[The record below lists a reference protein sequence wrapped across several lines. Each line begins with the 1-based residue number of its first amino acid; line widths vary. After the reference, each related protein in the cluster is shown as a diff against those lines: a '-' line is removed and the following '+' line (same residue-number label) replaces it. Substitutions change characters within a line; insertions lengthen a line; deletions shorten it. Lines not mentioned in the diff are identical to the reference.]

1 MANYKLNLQ
10 CVLDT
15 SQVKQELQKLRQMQN
30 QILGN
35 NQGKSVNGVSSNQN
49 RLGNIAGLNSTLSRL
64 TNSINQL
71 NATINKLNVFNY
83 RQVNTAQPVYAA
95 SSKNSNTN
103 IPIVGASN
111 MSKSQLLTLDK
122 EQELY
127 RNALARKN
135 ATDTINRI
143 RTRLNSQALTAN
155 QRSVAEISL
164 NNQEARLA
172 QLNQNQTLINQH
184 YGTAISNAKRVD
196 KVGSGFSPEHKRM
209 LGGLAF
215 GAGLNA
221 ISTGLEATG
230 NTTASNIFS
239 NIGTIGSYTI
249 MGSAA
254 GPIGAGIGAA
264 VGLIQVGAEQM
275 VAAFKEASDAA
286 ANMAKRIEQAR
297 TFDQT
302 KTDIDI
308 ASADAKALRANDIEY
323 FKNQRRKYSKQF
335 SEDQRYVD
343 QFISEYGSLEKFE
356 KETDRLEQE
365 GYDGINNKEILR
377 WVEERKNAAD
387 RYKRS
392 VANLAKNQGRV
403 EQYTSTI
410 ESLTNRRD
418 SITDSFNKFYYE
430 KSFNNLLNGDNR
442 DKVEKYKKQLEDYLA
457 RQKEIFEGYR
467 KDGFKSKNSEKVL
480 ENIQLTEGRLDKLN
494 SWLDNYD
501 KNAKQ
506 KADYEKQRVD
516 RFNKVIENEELGINQ
531 YAEGKYLNRL
541 VKKED
546 VNGVRMAALS
556 HKQSRDTAFDLYK
569 STLNEAGLAT
579 DSKTKEQLLERA
591 NSYKSSW
598 QYSSNLFDSLNQSL
612 GQLLVAPLQDA
623 LSKLRAPDMQ
633 NVNSLA
639 SQGVMINRADDASR
653 TESILDYQREQTN
666 LQRQIKDLLE
676 VEDYTNLAPI
686 IQ

>member
-35 NQGKSVNGVSSNQN
+35 NQGNSVSGVSGRNN
-49 RLGNIAGLNSTLSRL
+49 GGLGNIAGLNSTLSRL

-71 NATINKLNVFNY
+71 NVAINKLTTANY
-83 RQVNTAQPVYAA
+83 RQVNSVQPVYAA
-95 SSKNSNTN
+95 SNKNNTN
-103 IPIVGASN
+103 IPLIGGN
-111 MSKSQLLTLDK
+111 GMSKSQLLTLDK

-135 ATDTINRI
+135 ASDTINRI
-143 RTRLNSQALTAN
+143 RTRLNSQALPPR
-155 QRSVAEISL
+155 QRSTYEISL
-164 NNQEARLA
+164 NNQQERLA
-172 QLNQNQTLINQH
+172 QLNENQTLINQH
-184 YGTAISNAKRVD
+184 YGTAINNAKRID
-196 KVGSGFSPEHKRM
+196 KVGSGFTGEQKRM

-230 NTTASNIFS
+230 NQTASNMFS
-239 NIGTIGSYTI
+239 AVGTIGGYAI

-286 ANMAKRIEQAR
+286 ANMAKRIEQGRA
-297 TFDQT
+297 FDQA
-302 KTDIDI
+302 KLDIDT
-308 ASADAKALRANDIEY
+308 ASSDAIALRENDIEY
-323 FKNQRRKYSKQF
+323 FKKQRRKYSNLVKK
-335 SEDQRYVD
+335 DQWYQD
-343 QFISEYGSLEKFE
+343 WFNKTFGSLEQFE
-356 KETDRLEQE
+356 KEIDGIEQK
-365 GYDGINNKEILR
+365 GYDGINDEKLLR
-377 WVEERKNAAD
+377 WAEERKLEAEK
-387 RYKRS
+387 YKQSIERLS
-392 VANLAKNQGRV
+392 KNQSRV
-403 EQYTSTI
+403 EQYTQTI
-410 ESLTNRRD
+410 ESLTNRKD
-418 SITDSFNKFYYE
+418 SISDQFDKFYYE

-442 DKVEKYKKQLEDYLA
+442 DKVEKYKKQLEDDLA
-457 RQKEIFEGYR
+457 KQKEIFEGYR

-506 KADYEKQRVD
+506 KAEYENQRVD
-516 RFNKVIENEELGINQ
+516 RFNKVIQNEELGINQ

-569 STLNEAGLAT
+569 STLNEASLAT
-579 DSKTKEQLLERA
+579 DSKTKEDLLERA
-591 NSYKSSW
+591 NSYKSNW

-653 TESILDYQREQTN
+653 TESLLDYQREQTN

-676 VEDYTNLAPI
+676 VEDYTNLAPV

>member
-1 MANYKLNLQ
+1 
-10 CVLDT
+10 
-15 SQVKQELQKLRQMQN
+15 MQN
-30 QILGN
+30 QILGT
-35 NQGKSVNGVSSNQN
+35 NQVNSVNGVSGRNSGG
-49 RLGNIAGLNSTLSRL
+49 LGNIAGLNSTLSRL

-71 NATINKLNVFNY
+71 NVAINKLNAFNY
-83 RQVNTAQPVYAA
+83 RQINTVQPVYAA
-95 SSKNSNTN
+95 TSKNNTN
-103 IPIVGASN
+103 IPIVGGN
-111 MSKSQLLTLDK
+111 GMSKSQLLTLEK

-127 RNALARKN
+127 RNTLARKN

-143 RTRLNSQALTAN
+143 RTRLNSQGLTTS
-155 QRSVAEISL
+155 QRSSYEISL
-164 NNQEARLA
+164 NNQQARLD

-184 YGTAISNAKRVD
+184 YGTAINNAKRID
-196 KVGSGFSPEHKRM
+196 KVGSGFTGEQKRM

-230 NTTASNIFS
+230 NQTASNMFS
-239 NIGTIGSYTI
+239 AVGTIGGYAI

-264 VGLIQVGAEQM
+264 VGVIQVGAEQM

-308 ASADAKALRANDIEY
+308 ASADARALRANDIEY
-323 FKNQRRKYSKQF
+323 FKKQRRKYSKQF
-335 SEDQRYVD
+335 SEDQRYQD
-343 QFISEYGSLEKFE
+343 WFNKTFGSLEDFE
-356 KETDRLEQE
+356 KETNNIEQE
-365 GYDGINNKEILR
+365 GYDGINKGNLLKLA
-377 WVEERKNAAD
+377 EERKKIAEK
-387 RYKRS
+387 YKES
-392 VANLAKNQGRV
+392 VSRLQKNQGRV
-403 EQYTSTI
+403 QQYSSTI

-418 SITDSFNKFYYE
+418 SISESFDKFYTE
-430 KSFNNLLNGDNR
+430 KSINSLLNGDNR
-442 DKVEKYKKQLEDYLA
+442 DKVEKYKIQLENYLKK
-457 RQKEIFEGYR
+457 QKEIFEGYR
-467 KDGFKSKNSEKVL
+467 NDGFRSKNSEKVL
-480 ENIQLTEGRLDKLN
+480 ENIQVTEGRLDKLN
-494 SWLDNYD
+494 TWLDNYD
-501 KNAKQ
+501 KNARQ
-506 KADYEKQRVD
+506 KAEYENQRVD
-516 RFNKVIENEELGINQ
+516 RFNKIIENEELGINQ
-531 YAEGKYLNRL
+531 YAEGNYLNRL
-541 VKKED
+541 IKKED

-653 TESILDYQREQTN
+653 TESLLDYQREQTN

-676 VEDYTNLAPI
+676 VEDYTNLAPV

>member
-15 SQVKQELQKLRQMQN
+15 SQVKQELQRLRQMQN
-30 QILGN
+30 QILGT
-35 NQGKSVNGVSSNQN
+35 NQGNSVNGVQSNQN

-71 NATINKLNVFNY
+71 NAAINKLNAFNY
-83 RQVNTAQPVYAA
+83 RQVNTVQPVYAA
-95 SSKNSNTN
+95 TNKNNTN
-103 IPIVGASN
+103 IPIVGGSG

-135 ATDTINRI
+135 ASDTINRI
-143 RTRLNSQALTAN
+143 RTRLNSQVLTAS
-155 QRSVAEISL
+155 QQSAYEISL
-164 NNQEARLA
+164 NNQEAKLA

-184 YGTAISNAKRVD
+184 YGTAINNAKRID
-196 KVGSGFSPEHKRM
+196 KIGSGFSPEHKRM

-215 GAGLNA
+215 GA
-221 ISTGLEATG
+221 TG
-230 NTTASNIFS
+230 NQTAANMFS
-239 NIGTIGSYTI
+239 AVGTIGGYAI

-264 VGLIQVGAEQM
+264 VGVIQVGAEQM

-308 ASADAKALRANDIEY
+308 ASADARAFRDNDIDY
-323 FKNQRRKYSKQF
+323 FVEQRRKYNSKIRA
-335 SEDQRYVD
+335 DQRYQD
-343 QFISEYGSLEKFE
+343 WFISEFGSLEQFE
-356 KETDRLEQE
+356 KDTDRIEQEAYIGINDKDLLEQASLRKKIADT
-365 GYDGINNKEILR
+365 YKE
-377 WVEERKNAAD
+377 
-387 RYKRS
+387 S
-392 VANLAKNQGRV
+392 VANLSKNQNRV
-403 EQYTSTI
+403 ESYTSTI
-410 ESLTNRRD
+410 ESLTNRKD
-418 SITDSFNKFYYE
+418 SISDSFKRFYYD
-430 KSFNNLLNGDNR
+430 KQFNNLLNIGDR
-442 DKVEKYKKQLEDYLA
+442 ETIQYYKNQLEDYLA

-480 ENIQLTEGRLDKLN
+480 EKIQLTEGRLDKLN
-494 SWLDNYD
+494 SWLDND
-501 KNAKQ
+501 NQ
-506 KADYEKQRVD
+506 KAD
-516 RFNKVIENEELGINQ
+516 RFNKIIEKEELGINQ

-541 VKKED
+541 IKKED

-569 STLNEAGLAT
+569 STLNEASFAT
-579 DSKTKEQLLERA
+579 DSKTKEELLDKA
-591 NSYKSSW
+591 NKYKSDW
-598 QYSSNLFDSLNQSL
+598 QYSSGLFDSLNQSL

-653 TESILDYQREQTN
+653 TESLLDYQREQTN

>member
-1 MANYKLNLQ
+1 MASNYKLNLQ

-15 SQVKQELQKLRQMQN
+15 TQVKQELQKLRQMQN
-30 QILGN
+30 QILGS
-35 NQGKSVNGVSSNQN
+35 NQGNSVNGVSGRNN
-49 RLGNIAGLNSTLSRL
+49 GGLGNIAGLNSTLSRL

-71 NATINKLNVFNY
+71 NATINKLNAFNY

-95 SSKNSNTN
+95 SNKNNTN
-103 IPIVGASN
+103 IPIVGGSG

-127 RNALARKN
+127 RNTLARKN

-143 RTRLNSQALTAN
+143 RTRLNSQGLTTS
-155 QRSVAEISL
+155 QRSSYEISL

-184 YGTAISNAKRVD
+184 YGTAINNAKRID

-230 NTTASNIFS
+230 NQTAANIFS
-239 NIGTIGSYTI
+239 NVGTIGGYAI

-308 ASADAKALRANDIEY
+308 ASADARAFRDNDIDY
-323 FKNQRRKYSKQF
+323 FVEQRRKYNSKIRA
-335 SEDQRYVD
+335 DQRYQD
-343 QFISEYGSLEKFE
+343 WFISEFGSLEQFE
-356 KETDRLEQE
+356 KDTDRIEQEAYIGINDKDLLEQASLRKKIADT
-365 GYDGINNKEILR
+365 YKE
-377 WVEERKNAAD
+377 
-387 RYKRS
+387 S
-392 VANLAKNQGRV
+392 VANLSKNQNRV
-403 EQYTSTI
+403 ESYTSTI
-410 ESLTNRRD
+410 ESLTNRKD
-418 SITDSFNKFYYE
+418 SISDSFKRFYYD
-430 KSFNNLLNGDNR
+430 KQFNNLLNIGDR
-442 DKVEKYKKQLEDYLA
+442 ETIQYYKNQLEDYLA

-480 ENIQLTEGRLDKLN
+480 EKIQLTEGRLDKLN
-494 SWLDNYD
+494 SWLDND
-501 KNAKQ
+501 N
-506 KADYEKQRVD
+506 QRVD
-516 RFNKVIENEELGINQ
+516 RFNKIIEKEELGINQ

-569 STLNEAGLAT
+569 STLNEASLAT

-653 TESILDYQREQTN
+653 TESLLDYQREQTN

-676 VEDYTNLAPI
+676 VEDYTEAPV

>member
-35 NQGKSVNGVSSNQN
+35 NQGNSVNGVSSNQN
-49 RLGNIAGLNSTLSRL
+49 RLGNIAGLNSTLGRL

-71 NATINKLNVFNY
+71 NATINKLNAFNY

-95 SSKNSNTN
+95 TNKNNTN
-103 IPIVGASN
+103 IPLIGGSG

-127 RNALARKN
+127 RNSLARKN

-143 RTRLNSQALTAN
+143 RTRLNSQGLTTS
-155 QRSVAEISL
+155 QRSSYENSL

-172 QLNQNQTLINQH
+172 QLNQNQMLINQH
-184 YGTAISNAKRVD
+184 YGTAINNAKHID
-196 KVGSGFSPEHKRM
+196 KVGSGFTGEQKRM

-221 ISTGLEATG
+221 ISTGLEASG
-230 NTTASNIFS
+230 NNTAANMFS
-239 NIGTIGSYTI
+239 AVGTIGGYAI
-249 MGSAA
+249 VGSAA
-254 GPIGAGIGAA
+254 GPVGAGIGAA

-297 TFDQT
+297 TFDQA
-302 KTDIDI
+302 KIDIDT
-308 ASADAKALRANDIEY
+308 ASADARALRANDIDY
-323 FKNQRRKYSKQF
+323 FKNQRSKYSKLVK
-335 SEDQRYVD
+335 EDQGYIDDFVYK
-343 QFISEYGSLEKFE
+343 YGSLEEFE
-356 KETDRLEQE
+356 KETDRIEQE
-365 GYDGINNKEILR
+365 GYDGINDKKLLR
-377 WVEERKNAAD
+377 LAEERKLEAQK
-387 RYKRS
+387 YKESIERLS
-392 VANLAKNQGRV
+392 KNQSRV

-410 ESLTNRRD
+410 ESLKNRRN
-418 SITDSFNKFYYE
+418 SIADSFNRFYDD
-430 KSFNNLLNGDNR
+430 KSFNNLLNSGNR
-442 DKVEKYKKQLEDYLA
+442 DKVEKYKQQLEDELA
-457 RQKEIFEGYR
+457 RQKDIFEEHR
-467 KDGFKSKNSEKVL
+467 KDGFRFKSSEKVL

-501 KNAKQ
+501 KNEKQ
-506 KADYEKQRVD
+506 KAEYEKQRVD
-516 RFNKVIENEELGINQ
+516 RYNNIIENEELGIKRYN
-531 YAEGKYLNRL
+531 EGKYLDGII
-541 VKKED
+541 KEGN
-546 VNGVRMAALS
+546 VHVVSGAALR
-556 HKQSRDTAFDLYK
+556 HKQNRDTAFNLYK
-569 STLNEAGLAT
+569 RTLDEASLAT
-579 DSKTKEQLLERA
+579 DSKTKEELLDKA
-591 NSYKSSW
+591 NKYKSNW
-598 QYSSNLFDSLNQSL
+598 QYSSGIFDSLNQSL

-653 TESILDYQREQTN
+653 TESLLDYQREQTN

-676 VEDYTNLAPI
+676 VEDYTNLDPV

>member
-15 SQVKQELQKLRQMQN
+15 TQVKQELQKLRQMQN
-30 QILGN
+30 QILGT
-35 NQGKSVNGVSSNQN
+35 NQGNSVNGVSSNQN

-71 NATINKLNVFNY
+71 NIAINKLNTFNY
-83 RQVNTAQPVYAA
+83 RQINTVQPVYAA
-95 SSKNSNTN
+95 TSRNNNN
-103 IPIVGASN
+103 IPIVGGSG

-127 RNALARKN
+127 RNALAKKN

-143 RTRLNSQALTAN
+143 RTRLNSQGLTASQQSN
-155 QRSVAEISL
+155 YQISL

-184 YGTAISNAKRVD
+184 YGTAINNAKRID
-196 KVGSGFSPEHKRM
+196 KVGSGFTGEQKRM

-230 NTTASNIFS
+230 NNTAANIFS
-239 NIGTIGSYTI
+239 NVGTIGGYAI

-264 VGLIQVGAEQM
+264 VGIIQVGAEQM
-275 VAAFKEASDAA
+275 VAAFKEAADAA
-286 ANMAKRIEQAR
+286 ANMAKRIEQGRA
-297 TFDQT
+297 FDQT

-308 ASADAKALRANDIEY
+308 ASADARALRANDVEY
-323 FKNQRRKYSKQF
+323 FKAQRRKFSKQF

-343 QFISEYGSLEKFE
+343 QFISEYGSLEQFE

-387 RYKRS
+387 RYKLS
-392 VANLAKNQGRV
+392 VANLVKNQGRV

-418 SITDSFNKFYYE
+418 SISDSFNKFYYD
-430 KSFNNLLNGDNR
+430 KSFNNLLNIGNR
-442 DKVEKYKKQLEDYLA
+442 DNIQNYKTQLEEYLA
-457 RQKEIFEGYR
+457 RQKNIFEVYR
-467 KDGFKSKNSEKVL
+467 LDGFKSKNSEKVL

-494 SWLDNYD
+494 SWLDTEN
-501 KNAKQ
+501 
-506 KADYEKQRVD
+506 QRVD
-516 RFNKVIENEELGINQ
+516 RFNKIIENEELGINK
-531 YAEGKYLNRL
+531 YDEGKQLNRL
-541 VKKED
+541 IKKED
-546 VNGVRMAALS
+546 VNGVRMAALT
-556 HKQSRDTAFDLYK
+556 HKQRRDTAYDVYK

-653 TESILDYQREQTN
+653 TESLLDYQREQTN